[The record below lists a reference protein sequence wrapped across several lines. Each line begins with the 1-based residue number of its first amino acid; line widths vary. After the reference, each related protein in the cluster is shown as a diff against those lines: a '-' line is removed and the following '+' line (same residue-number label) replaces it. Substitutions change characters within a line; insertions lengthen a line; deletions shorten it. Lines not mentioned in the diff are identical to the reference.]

1 MKALHSRRPRCIR
14 VITREMLVRK
24 LIVKGLTMFLLPSV
38 LVGFSLVNLSAT
50 FFLKLDFLCMFN
62 LKLTAQDLF
71 TARTV
76 SDSF

>member
-1 MKALHSRRPRCIR
+1 
-14 VITREMLVRK
+14 
-24 LIVKGLTMFLLPSV
+24 MFLLPSV